1 MNGKKSKEMNGKTA
15 LFDSN
20 IIIYISKGEIDF
32 LRVTNN
38 YDDIYISIIT
48 YMEVLGFKFNDEI
61 KKQKVIDLLK
71 NFNIIWLNKN
81 IVEEVIV
88 IRQKVK
94 IRLPDAIIA
103 ASAKLFE
110 FDLFTRNVNDFKNI
124 SALNIINPF

>member
-1 MNGKKSKEMNGKTA
+1 MNGKTA